1 MLMQMLVNMMSL
13 TRKAKIQEILYYI
26 LLHESNKY

>member
-1 MLMQMLVNMMSL
+1 MLMQMLVNIMSL
-13 TRKAKIQEILYYI
+13 TRKARIQEILYYI